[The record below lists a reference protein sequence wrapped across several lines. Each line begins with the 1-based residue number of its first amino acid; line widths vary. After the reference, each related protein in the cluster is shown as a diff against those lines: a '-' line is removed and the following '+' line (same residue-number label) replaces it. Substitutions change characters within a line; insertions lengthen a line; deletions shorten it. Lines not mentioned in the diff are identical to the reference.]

1 MSDRSKSPIKSSKLV
16 NNSTSLI
23 IPDNQILNK
32 KITGDT
38 ARDII
43 YGYDLKHSNRIA
55 INNKLFF
62 VNKDYDLE
70 ETNLGFGKTKKRKK
84 RKKVL
89 KTRRKKKRGKKIK
102 INRNLS
108 KLEIKFVKKLY

>member
-1 MSDRSKSPIKSSKLV
+1 MSDRSKSPVKSSRLI
-16 NNSTSLI
+16 NSSTSLNL
-23 IPDNQILNK
+23 PDDEIVNG
-32 KITGDT
+32 KISGDT

-43 YGYDLKHSNRIA
+43 YGEDLKHSNRIA

-70 ETNLGFGKTKKRKK
+70 ETAVGFGKTKKTKK

-89 KTRRKKKRGKKIK
+89 KKTRRKKKKGKK
-102 INRNLS
+102 L
-108 KLEIKFVKKLY
+108 KKK

>member
-1 MSDRSKSPIKSSKLV
+1 MSDRSKSPIKSSRLINSSSSLDLPDDLIV
-16 NNSTSLI
+16 NG
-23 IPDNQILNK
+23 
-32 KITGDT
+32 KITGDI

-62 VNKDYDLE
+62 VNKDNDLE
-70 ETNLGFGKTKKRKK
+70 ETNLGFGKTNKRKK

-89 KTRRKKKRGKKIK
+89 KKTRRKKKKGKK
-102 INRNLS
+102 
-108 KLEIKFVKKLY
+108 KKK